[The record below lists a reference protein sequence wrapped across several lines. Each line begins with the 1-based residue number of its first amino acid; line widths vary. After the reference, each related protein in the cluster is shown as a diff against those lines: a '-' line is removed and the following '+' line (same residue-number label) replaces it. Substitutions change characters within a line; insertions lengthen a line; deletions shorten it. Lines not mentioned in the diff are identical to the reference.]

1 MFPNQRVTDQ
11 HGTSPLVT
19 NEAHEPAGPGVSISP
34 RPEEDAISAPKRRG
48 SCLPLGLK
56 RTKFSLHGLGRT
68 GIAGQG
74 LCLALLAASLALP
87 PAFAAK
93 DVGRLPSPSLI
104 SAEPSASATAAH
116 QTQRAP
122 SAALKRA
129 HFGQER
135 ASPEASHVADWIVDS
150 GDNQGMPFMIVD
162 KVHAKVLMF
171 EANGRLQGAAPA
183 LMGLARGDDSVPGIG
198 DRKISS
204 ILPEERTTAAGR
216 FVVSLD
222 RDKHGQ
228 EFLWIDYSTA
238 LSLHRVVKGKPSEQR
253 AQRLQSAS
261 PKDNRISYGCINVPV
276 NFYDKVVSPA
286 FTGTNGVVYILPET
300 RTAQEVFGSYD
311 INNQQAQVAKST
323 DSKLAGPAGDAIK

>member
-1 MFPNQRVTDQ
+1 
-11 HGTSPLVT
+11 
-19 NEAHEPAGPGVSISP
+19 
-34 RPEEDAISAPKRRG
+34 
-48 SCLPLGLK
+48 
-56 RTKFSLHGLGRT
+56 
-68 GIAGQG
+68 
-74 LCLALLAASLALP
+74 
-87 PAFAAK
+87 
-93 DVGRLPSPSLI
+93 
-104 SAEPSASATAAH
+104 
-116 QTQRAP
+116 
-122 SAALKRA
+122 
-129 HFGQER
+129 
-135 ASPEASHVADWIVDS
+135 
-150 GDNQGMPFMIVD
+150 MPFMIVD

-171 EANGRLQGAAPA
+171 DANGRLQGTAPA
-183 LMGLARGDDSVPGIG
+183 LLGLARGDDSAPGIG

-216 FVVSLD
+216 FVVSLG

-311 INNQQAQVAKST
+311 VNNQQAQIAKSP
-323 DSKLAGPAGDAIK
+323 DSKLAGPAGDPIK

>member
-1 MFPNQRVTDQ
+1 MT
-11 HGTSPLVT
+11 LK
-19 NEAHEPAGPGVSISP
+19 AHEPAGLGSPMSP
-34 RPEEDAISAPKRRG
+34 RPEEDVRSAQKIRG
-48 SCLPLGLK
+48 LRLAVGLQ
-56 RTKFSLHGLGRT
+56 RAKFSLQGLVRA
-68 GIAGQG
+68 GIAGHG
-74 LCLALLAASLALP
+74 LCLALLAASLSLS

-93 DVGRLPSPSLI
+93 DVGRLPSSSLI
-104 SAEPSASATAAH
+104 AAEPSASATATH
-116 QTQRAP
+116 QTRRVP
-122 SAALKRA
+122 GSPLKRA

-162 KVHAKVLMF
+162 KVYAKVLMF
-171 EANGRLQGAAPA
+171 DADGRLQGAAPA
-183 LMGLARGDDSVPGIG
+183 LLGLARGDDSAPGIG
-198 DRKISS
+198 DRKMSD

-276 NFYDKVVSPA
+276 NFYDKVVSPS
-286 FTGTNGVVYILPET
+286 FTGTNGNVYILPET

-311 INNQQAQVAKST
+311 VNSQQAQVAKSP
-323 DSKLAGPAGDAIK
+323 DSKLVGPAGDPIK

>member
-1 MFPNQRVTDQ
+1 MTNQ
-11 HGTSPLVT
+11 
-19 NEAHEPAGPGVSISP
+19 AHEPAGLGVPVSP
-34 RPEEDAISAPKRRG
+34 RPDEDVKSAPKRRWRRLALG
-48 SCLPLGLK
+48 WQRSKFPLLD
-56 RTKFSLHGLGRT
+56 LART
-68 GIAGQG
+68 GIAGRG
-74 LCLALLAASLALP
+74 LCLALMAASLALS

-93 DVGRLPSPSLI
+93 DVGRLPSSSLI
-104 SAEPSASATAAH
+104 SAEPSASATATH
-116 QTQRAP
+116 QTRRVP
-122 SAALKRA
+122 GSPLKRA

-171 EANGRLQGAAPA
+171 DADGRLQGAAPA
-183 LMGLARGDDSVPGIG
+183 LLGLARGDDSAPGIG
-198 DRKISS
+198 DRKMSD
-204 ILPEERTTAAGR
+204 ILREERTTAAGR

-222 RDKHGQ
+222 RDKDGQ

-286 FTGTNGVVYILPET
+286 FTGTNGIVYILPET

-311 INNQQAQVAKST
+311 VNNQQAQVAKSP
-323 DSKLAGPAGDAIK
+323 DSKLAGPAGDPIK